1 MSNGTVKWYN
11 ARKGFGFVERE
22 DSEKDVFIH
31 ASAVKA
37 AGLKRLEVG
46 QKISFDIEESQKG
59 PNAINIKTE

>member
-46 QKISFDIEESQKG
+46 QKISFDIEDG
-59 PNAINIKTE
+59 LFHGMLNIHSR